1 MSSQGKVNRFFVA
14 NGFSELKDGGGYNIS
29 PFNNFDGE
37 MDDSLEFSNARG
49 RLKRKLRASKK
60 ARQDRRSE
68 RSKRANRRLS
78 IKEQQAK
85 TQQRV
90 AEQIAKTSPED
101 KKLLDALTKPD
112 PNVQETKTGM
122 KPALKWGLIIGGGV
136 VVLVGA
142 VLIIRKMRNKGK

>member
-14 NGFSELKDGGGYNIS
+14 NGFSELKDGGGYNVS

-60 ARQDRRSE
+60 ARQDRKSE

-112 PNVQETKTGM
+112 PNVQEAKTGM